1 MRLEHWFYTVPLRLR
16 SLFRRGQVEAEL
28 NEELRYHL
36 ERQIE
41 VNTAAG
47 MSVEEARYAAL
58 RAMHGLDQRKEEC
71 RDMRR
76 VRLIED
82 LWRDFRF
89 SLRSL
94 LKRPGFT
101 AIALLALALGIG
113 ANTAIFSLVNAVILQ
128 PLPYRDPDRLIS
140 VYGTR
145 NRSTQGSV
153 GPTDFLDYRSQ
164 NKTFE
169 QFAASGSMM
178 LPMNLTGSGEP
189 ERLNASIITGNYFD
203 TFGVRPALGRGFSL
217 ENEKTGQ
224 DHVTVLSHAFWQ
236 TRFGGDPNIVNKTI
250 NLDGKAYEVLGVMPA
265 EVVLPQ
271 PAQLWVPINF
281 DADPEMKMR
290 NARFLRGIG
299 RLKEGVTLDQAQTDT
314 DLIAAQLEQQYP
326 DSNTGWSLRLIP
338 LREILVGGSRTML
351 FILFGAV
358 GFVLLIACAN
368 VANLLLVRAA
378 ARQKEIAMRTALG
391 ASRLR
396 IIRQMITE
404 SLLLAIFGGAL
415 GALLAVAGV
424 KLLVSL
430 GEDNIPRTANVKID
444 ATVLA
449 FTLLISLATGLLF
462 GLAPAIRTMKENLVD
477 ALKDGIR
484 GGSEATVK
492 NRTRSLLVVFES
504 AIAVMLLIAAGLLIR
519 SLVALQNVDPGFDP
533 NNVLTL
539 RVDLPRQ
546 KYNTPEKASNFFE
559 QLETRVA
566 GLPGVEAVGL
576 ITDLPLSGEARDMPY
591 RVEGRPATSDIA
603 FVDFRRVNKNYFSAM
618 RIPLRRGRNFTEQ
631 EVRQSDKA
639 IVVSQAFVDS
649 VFPNEEA
656 LGKRL
661 IIWSGIRNEPY
672 EIIGIVGD
680 TRYQSL
686 QGEPSA
692 TMYVPTRELLFVN
705 LVIRTQGDPLSLVG
719 GVRKEVN
726 ALDPD
731 QPIAAIR
738 PMTEWVAMSAAGAR
752 YRTTLLGLFA
762 LLAMILAATGIYGVM
777 SYSVA
782 QRTQEIGV
790 RMALG
795 ARPLDVL
802 KLVVRQGMMLALIG
816 VVVGLAGA
824 LALTRVMSSLL
835 FGVTERDPITF
846 VAVAALLIVVAFIS
860 CFVPA
865 HRATKVDPLV
875 ALRYE

>member
-603 FVDFRRVNKNYFSAM
+603 FIDFRRVNKNYFSAM

-816 VVVGLAGA
+816 VIVGLAGA

>member
-82 LWRDFRF
+82 LWQDFRF

-661 IIWSGIRNEPY
+661 IIWSGIKDEPY

-680 TRYQSL
+680 IRDQSL

-816 VVVGLAGA
+816 VIVGLAGA

-865 HRATKVDPLV
+865 HRATRVDPLI
-875 ALRYE
+875 ALRCE